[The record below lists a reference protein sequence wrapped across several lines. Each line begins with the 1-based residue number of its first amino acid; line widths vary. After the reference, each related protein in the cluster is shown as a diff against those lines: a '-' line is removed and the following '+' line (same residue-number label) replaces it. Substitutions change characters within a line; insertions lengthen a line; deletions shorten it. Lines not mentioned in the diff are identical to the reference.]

1 MYLKR
6 KRMSKHKDIQEKLG
20 ISFSNEALLEE
31 ACTHR
36 SFVNEHPEYKGNHN
50 ERLEFLGDAVL
61 ELVVTEFLF
70 SMYPSYDEG
79 TLSGVRA
86 WIVNTQSLAKSAES
100 LHLDMFLRTSKGEEA
115 TKGKDSLRANMLEAI
130 FGALYLDRGYEQ
142 VKEVITTLLLQDVDT
157 IIKQQHYRDPKS
169 VFQEKA
175 QEEFRKT
182 PTYMVVKQSGPDHD
196 KLFVVSVYIGDK
208 EIAQGEGSS
217 KQEAE
222 TNAARTGMYVFKKT

>member
-1 MYLKR
+1 
-6 KRMSKHKDIQEKLG
+6 MSNTYKDIEEKLG
-20 ISFSNEALLEE
+20 VSFSNESLLEE

-70 SMYPSYDEG
+70 SKYPSLDEG

-100 LHLDMFLRTSKGEEA
+100 IQLEHYLRTSKGEEG
-115 TKGKDSLRANMLEAI
+115 TKGKDSLRANMLEAV
-130 FGALYLDRGYEQ
+130 FGAIYLDKGYTE
-142 VKEVITTLLLQDVDT
+142 VKRIITTLLLQDVDS
-157 IIKQQHYRDPKS
+157 IIQDQQYRDSKS

-175 QEEFRKT
+175 QEQFHKT
-182 PTYMVVKQSGPDHD
+182 PTYKVLKQSGPDHD
-196 KLFVVSVYIGDK
+196 KVFVVGIYIGEK

-222 TNAARTGMYVFKKT
+222 TNAARNGMYVFKTT

>member
-1 MYLKR
+1 
-6 KRMSKHKDIQEKLG
+6 MSKYTDIQEKLG
-20 ISFSNEALLEE
+20 ISFSDETLLEE

-70 SMYPSYDEG
+70 SSYPSLDEG

-86 WIVNTQSLAKSAES
+86 WIVNTQSLAKSAQS
-100 LHLDMFLRTSKGEEA
+100 LTLDTFLRTSKGEEA
-115 TKGKDSLRANMLEAI
+115 TKGKDSLRANMLEAV
-130 FGALYLDRGYEQ
+130 FGALYLDQGYDAA
-142 VKEVITTLLLQDVDT
+142 KEVITKLLLQNVDES
-157 IIKQQHYRDPKS
+157 IQKQEYRDPKS

-182 PTYMVVKQSGPDHD
+182 PTYKVIQQSGPDHD
-196 KLFVVSVYIGDK
+196 KLFVVGIYIGDK